1 MKSFELKTGFP
12 TLLLA
17 IFLTGLLPSL
27 APFLCLAGV
36 KPRRLFLWKA
46 FPESSHPYFLPLH
59 SLVPSSVL
67 GSFNC

>member
-1 MKSFELKTGFP
+1 MKSFELKTRFP
-12 TLLLA
+12 TLLPS

-27 APFLCLAGV
+27 EPSLCLAGV